1 MNFILRMTGRELSR
15 QAWRLLFISLC
26 LALGFAAFFAT
37 YGFSGRVLAGIR
49 ADPAGGR
56 PLLEGHPFCPAEIRH
71 ILAFEN
77 APTLMDMM
85 MRRTEMQL
93 TVDHRQQPGLAAKVA
108 EIMGSFYGWEYTR
121 LREELRRYLD
131 YVRNTI
137 SFLQEPHG

>member
-1 MNFILRMTGRELSR
+1 MAIL
-15 QAWRLLFISLC
+15 
-26 LALGFAAFFAT
+26 AA
-37 YGFSGRVLAGIR
+37 IK
-49 ADPAGGR
+49 ADPGSGR
-56 PLLEGHPFCPAEIRH
+56 PLLAGHPFCPAEIQH